1 MNVTSPGDIM
11 HDFFVFRMNLFERL
25 LIPCR
30 LPAGLNFIFPVP
42 VREKRFL
49 TLLLVFSLG
58 ILTPL

>member
-1 MNVTSPGDIM
+1 MLDLLVLRI
-11 HDFFVFRMNLFERL
+11 NLFERL

-30 LPAGLNFIFPVP
+30 LPEGLNFIFPVP

-58 ILTPL
+58 ILAPYN